1 MSAYTSKTFWL
12 GVGERAVK
20 TLAQTLLAML
30 TLGTVVWGFDW
41 VQILGVAL
49 TAVAYSVLTSLAD
62 PTGADIAKTRG
73 LEGVDDGDGL
83 GD

>member
-30 TLGTVVWGFDW
+30 TLGTTIWGFDW
-41 VQILGVAL
+41 VQIVGVGL

-62 PTGADIAKTRG
+62 PTGADVAKVRG
-73 LEGVDDGDGL
+73 NEGVDDEDGL
-83 GD
+83 GE